1 MLLSFSIENYL
12 SFRKKITLDMSAEA
26 LKEKKG
32 HLHVPYLYNPKLHL
46 LKSISIF
53 GYNSYGKSNLLKGY
67 SVYRNLI
74 LKSFSFS
81 GTSTQIPV
89 EPFKLNTSSLNNPNF
104 FESIFILK
112 NTKYRYGF
120 KIKNNAIIEEWLF
133 YADGQIRENVLF
145 YRNGQEMG
153 EISKI
158 WNKESNGMIEKAVM
172 FTQPQSL
179 FLSVLLS
186 QNKLP
191 PRVDEILQWFQGN
204 IILSGN
210 YTDILNS
217 NAPQIYTDLEF
228 RSTILKFIDASK
240 LGFESVFEKISEMA
254 SNRNIHQDLLDIA
267 FEDKAKNFELFT
279 KHNVFDENYN
289 IVSKHDFNLQK
300 SESSGTIK
308 YFILACFLSLAL
320 KRGQLIWIDE
330 LDSSLD
336 SNLFVFL
343 IETFNS
349 VKNNVAGSQL
359 VFITHNTAI
368 MNKKLRRDQIYLVD
382 KNEYGESSL
391 HPAHTTKNPI
401 RINKSIESEYR
412 DGLLN
417 EGKGSAKNKLTNDIP
432 TLFDDLENNFK

>member
-1 MLLSFSIENYL
+1 
-12 SFRKKITLDMSAEA
+12 MSAEA

-32 HLHVPYLYNPKLHL
+32 HLHIPYLYNPKLHI
-46 LKSISIF
+46 LKSISIY
-53 GYNSYGKSNLLKGY
+53 GYNSYGKSNLLKAY
-67 SVYRNLI
+67 SIYKNLI

-81 GTSTQIPV
+81 GSNTQIPV
-89 EPFKLNTSSLNNPNF
+89 EPFKLNTASLNEPTF

-120 KIKNNAIIEEWLF
+120 RIKNNTIIEEWLF

-145 YRNGQEMG
+145 HRYEQDIR
-153 EISKI
+153 EISKS
-158 WNKESNGMIEKAVM
+158 WNKDSSGMIEKAVM

-186 QNKLP
+186 QNKVP

-210 YTDILNS
+210 YTDLLNS

-240 LGFESVFEKISEMA
+240 LGFESVFEKISEIA
-254 SNRNIHQDLLDIA
+254 SNSNIHQDLLNIA
-267 FEDKAKNFELFT
+267 FEDKTKNFELFT
-279 KHNVFDENYN
+279 KHNVFNEQYN
-289 IVSKHDFNLQK
+289 IVDKLEFNLQK
-300 SESSGTIK
+300 NESSGTIK

-320 KRGQLIWIDE
+320 KKGQLIWVDE

-349 VKNNVAGSQL
+349 AKNNITGAQL
-359 VFITHNTAI
+359 IFIAHNTAI
-368 MNKKLRRDQIYLVD
+368 MDKKLRRDQIFLVD
-382 KNEYGESSL
+382 KNKYGESML

-401 RINKSIESEYR
+401 RINKSIEGEYR
-412 DGLLN
+412 EGLLN
-417 EGKGSAKNKLTNDIP
+417 EGKGSAKNKLANDIP
-432 TLFDDLENNFK
+432 TLFDDLEPPSNDI